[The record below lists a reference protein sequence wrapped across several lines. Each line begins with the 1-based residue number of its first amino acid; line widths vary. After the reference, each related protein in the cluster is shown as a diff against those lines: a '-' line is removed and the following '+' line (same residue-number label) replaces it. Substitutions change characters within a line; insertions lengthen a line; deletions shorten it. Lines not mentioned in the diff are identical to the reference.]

1 VLQKHFRAFIARN
14 LLVQAKLNEQ
24 RRLETNTVMGEVY
37 NSTGLNEACG
47 RTKAR
52 VLGGPGGPGP
62 PVGCYEVCRRLA
74 AALRDGVPMVIGLGL
89 GTALIQQLNAA
100 ADETATRIRTTGS
113 ASTEEEKTSVSA
125 AAVVD
130 GSVDEVW
137 GGDVRWWEQR
147 RSARNSL
154 RPSYAHG
161 LPRPNIVRK
170 DPLSINQASQH
181 KCALLKTAAVLCADP
196 RGREALVKEV
206 RIVRENGEYSTH
218 IIENLIDEFLA

>member
-1 VLQKHFRAFIARN
+1 M
-14 LLVQAKLNEQ
+14 AKQNEKW
-24 RRLETNTVMGEVY
+24 RLETNAIMGDKY

-47 RTKAR
+47 RTRAR

-74 AALRDGVPMVIGLGL
+74 AALRDGVPTVLGLGL

-100 ADETATRIRTTGS
+100 ADQTALRIRATGTASTQDEEGDEAKLSSSSSS
-113 ASTEEEKTSVSA
+113 ASA
-125 AAVVD
+125 AEAVLD

-137 GGDVRWWEQR
+137 GGDVRWLEQR
-147 RSARNSL
+147 RPARNSL

-170 DPLSINQASQH
+170 DPLSVNQASVH

-196 RGREALVKEV
+196 RGREALVQEV
-206 RIVRENGEYSTH
+206 KDNSDERKIV
-218 IIENLIDEFLA
+218 LASV